1 MTMDLSG
8 SQGKEHFN
16 NTSWQMLLDLA
27 LRNGWKPAGVVRR
40 ELRPEDFEDETDLDQ
55 DEEDET
61 DLDADQDDE
70 MDEDEEPSA
79 LLEEAEEDEDEE
91 SEESAEGQ
99 AVPIPEEAAQAL
111 AALLGLSF
119 PSDPVLGLYFCN
131 DGNRV
136 TAEDAAALADALE
149 RALPDLPQ
157 HDALG
162 HKSFEH
168 PSEPGVRLIRS
179 DTPVNPFEW
188 FSGKNKKRVEEFI
201 AYCRKGGFEIW

>member
-8 SQGKEHFN
+8 PQGEEHFN

-27 LRNGWKPAGVVRR
+27 LSNGWKPAGVVRR
-40 ELRPEDFEDETDLDQ
+40 ERT
-55 DEEDET
+55 EEE
-61 DLDADQDDE
+61 L
-70 MDEDEEPSA
+70 DEDEE
-79 LLEEAEEDEDEE
+79 ETDEMEDEE
-91 SEESAEGQ
+91 SEEEDEATDE
-99 AVPIPEEAAQAL
+99 ADDEDAPLPEETAQAL
-111 AALLGLSF
+111 AALLRSSF
-119 PSDPVLGLYFCN
+119 PSDPVLGMYFCN
-131 DGNRV
+131 DGNHV

-149 RALPDLPQ
+149 RALPDLPE